1 MNRSID
7 FKPGILRQEKYYLIK
22 KTICDSMVAN
32 QEKKV
37 RFLVQIPF
45 IHELMGSVNSLA
57 SIEDRRLIFP
67 FKDSPYQCTFIM

>member
-1 MNRSID
+1 
-7 FKPGILRQEKYYLIK
+7 
-22 KTICDSMVAN
+22 MVAN

-45 IHELMGSVNSLA
+45 IHLEFVGSVNSLA